1 MSPTIAK
8 SKTGLI
14 SKVILGMHC
23 GANGLV
29 GQVKAPPTFTLRIS
43 SWMPRNS
50 ELQSVSKKIRVT
62 PIQNAAFTDNRSVED
77 KKALWPKPGEQV
89 VKLNAVE
96 LLEEGRQRA
105 INAIGFDGDELS
117 TGGLTMVQGGV

>member
-1 MSPTIAK
+1 
-8 SKTGLI
+8 
-14 SKVILGMHC
+14 
-23 GANGLV
+23 
-29 GQVKAPPTFTLRIS
+29 
-43 SWMPRNS
+43 MPRNS

-62 PIQNAAFTDNRSVED
+62 PIQNAAFTDNRSGED